1 LDIQRGFQETASLYV
16 GQEIEELINLPDMT
30 EPEPQA
36 AIYILSSISAAAYI
50 AAPELMLLIVL
61 SMVNLSIKYGHGTW
75 SAFSYACYGL
85 ILCGVVQDIE
95 LGYKFG
101 KLGLSLTKRLNA
113 KRGNARAFE
122 VLGAHVMH
130 WKEHFRETL
139 PILSEGYQS
148 GVETGEFEF
157 AGYSCIFYLRSFI
170 FYRSRTY
177 GARTKDG
184 DLR

>member
-1 LDIQRGFQETASLYV
+1 
-16 GQEIEELINLPDMT
+16 MT

-61 SMVNLSIKYGHGTW
+61 SMVNLSIKYGHCTW

-157 AGYSCIFYLRSFI
+157 AGYSAFYICDHSYFI
-170 FYRSRTY
+170 GSRTY